1 MFNWLINSNRWKH
14 LVYAIA
20 IGLLANSW
28 YCAEYTGV
36 GVASA
41 LELKDLLYGNKWD
54 WLDWLCTI
62 VGVTIGYAIRFML
75 INNN

>member
-1 MFNWLINSNRWKH
+1 MFKWLTNSNRWKH
-14 LVYAIA
+14 LVYAII

-28 YCAEYTGV
+28 YCAEYTGI

-62 VGVTIGYAIRFML
+62 IGVTIGYMIRFML